1 MELKNKK
8 ILIVGLGVT
17 GKSVLRFLMQKGAS
31 ITVTDRRKESEID
44 ADISSLRKKGIQME
58 LGRHNIKTF
67 TRADLIILS
76 PGVPHTLTPVVT
88 ARKNGVPVWGEIEL
102 ASHFIQ
108 QPIIAVTGTNGKT
121 TTTALLGKL
130 LENSG
135 FKVFVGGNIGNPL
148 INAVDNKEHVEIIVA
163 EISSFQLDTIDTFRP
178 AVAVLLN
185 VTDDHLDRYPD
196 FTTYAESKSRIFK
209 NQHKDD
215 LAVLNGSDPMVCA
228 MAQHI
233 KSKKWFF
240 QNIVPGSEKPG
251 QGAAINGKTIFFQT
265 AASDVNSMNL
275 SDILLVGRHN
285 LENVAAASL
294 AAMVFG
300 VTLETIKTT
309 LKEFKG
315 LPHRLQF
322 VTTQK
327 GVSYFNDSK
336 ATNLDSVARA
346 LESFNSPV
354 VLIMGG
360 RNKGS
365 DFKTLSGRIQKHIK
379 KLIAMGEAKENIKST
394 FGNIVQTET
403 AVSMEEAVFRARGA
417 ASAGDIVLLSPGCS
431 SFDMYS
437 SFEKRGEDFCEQ
449 VKNLS

>member
-1 MELKNKK
+1 MEFKNKK
-8 ILIVGLGVT
+8 TLIVGLGVT
-17 GKSVLRFLMQKGAS
+17 GKAVLRFLMQKGAS
-31 ITVTDRRKESEID
+31 ITVTDRGKESEMD
-44 ADISSLRKKGIQME
+44 VDISALRKKGIRVE
-58 LGRHNIKTF
+58 LGRHEIKTF

-88 ARKNGVPVWGEIEL
+88 ARENGVPVWGEVEL

-130 LENSG
+130 LKNSG

-148 INAVDNKEHVEIIVA
+148 INAVDDKEGAEIIVA

-185 VTDDHLDRYPD
+185 VSDDHLDRYPD
-196 FTTYAESKSRIFK
+196 FAAYVKSKNRIFK
-209 NQHKDD
+209 NQRKED
-215 LAVLNGSDPMVCA
+215 LAILNGSDPIVRA
-228 MAQHI
+228 MGKQI

-240 QNIVPGSEKPG
+240 QNITPGSEKPVP
-251 QGAAINGKTIFFQT
+251 GATINGKTIFFQT
-265 AASDVNSMNL
+265 TTSDVNSMIL

-285 LENVAAASL
+285 LENVTAASL
-294 AAMVFG
+294 AAMAFG

-322 VTTQK
+322 VTSHQ

-346 LESFNSPV
+346 LDSFNSPV

-365 DFKTLSGRIQKHIK
+365 DFNILSGRIQKHIK

-394 FGNIVQTET
+394 LGNIVQTET
-403 AVSMEEAVFRARGA
+403 ALSMEEAVSRARGA
-417 ASAGDIVLLSPGCS
+417 ASTGDIVLLSPGCS

-437 SFEKRGEDFCEQ
+437 NFEERGEDFCKR
-449 VKNLS
+449 VKNL